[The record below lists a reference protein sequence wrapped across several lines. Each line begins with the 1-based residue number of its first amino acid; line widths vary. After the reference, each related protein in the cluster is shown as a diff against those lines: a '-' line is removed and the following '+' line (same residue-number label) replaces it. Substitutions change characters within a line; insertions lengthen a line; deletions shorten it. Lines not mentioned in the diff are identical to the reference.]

1 MHHIEPAHETQSHN
15 FDPGNPLGERGTRR
29 VVLLTAAMMVV
40 EIVAGWLTNS
50 MALLADGWHMG
61 THVAALGIAA
71 FAYWYAR
78 KHANDPRF
86 AFGTWKV
93 GVLAGYASAVV
104 LGLVAVY
111 MVYESVARVLNPVP
125 IRYGDAILVAVV
137 GLAVNLLSA
146 WLLHGHEGH
155 HDHGHSHGGDHVQ
168 GHGHDLN
175 LRAAY
180 LHVLADALTSV
191 LAIVALL
198 GGQFFGWDFLD
209 PVMGIVG
216 AVVISVWAVG
226 LVRQTSRVLLDRE
239 MDAPV
244 VQEIREAL
252 ADGDAVITDLHVWR
266 VGPGKFACIVG
277 LVAADPLTPEEYKRR
292 LAIHEELVHVTV
304 EVHRC
309 HGDHPHPCGPP
320 VGERMPAP
328 GESDPAVP
336 TTCL

>member
-1 MHHIEPAHETQSHN
+1 MHHTDTAHRHVHD

-61 THVAALGIAA
+61 THVVALGIAA

-78 KHANDPRF
+78 RHANDPRF

-93 GVLAGYASAVV
+93 GVLAGFASAIV
-104 LGLVAVY
+104 LGLVAVF
-111 MVYESVARVLNPVP
+111 MVYESVVRVMNPVP
-125 IRYGDAILVAVV
+125 IRYGDAILVAII

-146 WLLHGHEGH
+146 WFLHGHDGH
-155 HDHGHSHGGDHVQ
+155 HDHGHSHGGNHAH

-216 AVVISVWAVG
+216 AVVISVWAWG

-252 ADGDAVITDLHVWR
+252 EDGDAVIVDLHVWR

-277 LVAADPLTPEEYKRR
+277 LVAANPLPPDEYKRR
-292 LAIHEELVHVTV
+292 VQIHEELVHVTV

-309 HGDHPHPCGPP
+309 HGDHPHANEPSEDGRTPLPDVGDP
-320 VGERMPAP
+320 VVPA
-328 GESDPAVP
+328 A
-336 TTCL
+336 CL